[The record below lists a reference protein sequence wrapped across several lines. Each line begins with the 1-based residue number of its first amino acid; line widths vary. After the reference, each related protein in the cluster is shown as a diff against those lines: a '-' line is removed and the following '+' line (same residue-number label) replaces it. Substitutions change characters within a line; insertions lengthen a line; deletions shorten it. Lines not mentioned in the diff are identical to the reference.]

1 MTNERERP
9 ACRVEM
15 PRGALARE
23 RQALR
28 AGPVRWAEEL
38 AIVNTLSCGPCL
50 MQADSSLATG
60 GAGVEHGDTM
70 LVHTVYFW
78 LKPDLTET
86 QRADFRGGV
95 ESLVGIKA
103 AEKVYVGSPAKTA
116 KRPVVDDSYAVALTV
131 VCQDVAAHDA
141 YQVDPIH
148 LKFVEQFKTF
158 WTRVQIYDAQ

>member
-1 MTNERERP
+1 
-9 ACRVEM
+9 
-15 PRGALARE
+15 
-23 RQALR
+23 
-28 AGPVRWAEEL
+28 
-38 AIVNTLSCGPCL
+38 
-50 MQADSSLATG
+50 
-60 GAGVEHGDTM
+60 M
-70 LVHTVYFW
+70 LVHSVYFW

-86 QRADFRGGV
+86 QRADFRRGV
-95 ESLVGIKA
+95 ESLVGITS

-148 LKFVEQFKTF
+148 LKFVEQFKTC